1 MKAFLTAAVC
11 IIAISFGANAVLNGQ
26 FQSDSTVAFTTEG
39 ARLTPSEAEPAT
51 N

>member
-11 IIAISFGANAVLNGQ
+11 ILAIAFGASTILNNQ
-26 FQSDSTVAFTTEG
+26 FQTDSTAAFTTEG
-39 ARLTPSEAEPAT
+39 ARLSTAEADSAT